1 MCPEKDGTQKGRM
14 LMNLIMQTIQ
24 IVSLVFLVLRISVS
38 STSVIQMIR
47 NNTLEM
53 KIVASNNVPEVLF
66 TQKDYFPT

>member
-1 MCPEKDGTQKGRM
+1 M

-53 KIVASNNVPEVLF
+53 KIVTSNNVPEVLF